1 MNTQGVMEKQ
11 DKVEV
16 KGGNFRKYTAI
27 LITICL
33 IMLTLTYTSSSTP
46 QDLQNLVTTPT
57 TEQYMEVTRRDDS
70 SESSSSSTL
79 ETTSKP
85 LLKQPGIQFALA
97 FAGFIVLNM
106 IAICIHHLYHIASRS
121 TKSYRNVQQDISPF

>member
-1 MNTQGVMEKQ
+1 MEKQ
-11 DKVEV
+11 DKGKE
-16 KGGNFRKYTAI
+16 KRGSLRNYACI

-33 IMLTLTYTSSSTP
+33 ILLTISGIYNSNSTGD
-46 QDLQNLVTTPT
+46 DLQNLVTTPT
-57 TEQYMEVTRRDDS
+57 TDQYIEVTRRAES
-70 SESSSSSTL
+70 SESSSTL

-85 LLKQPGIQFALA
+85 LLQQPGIQFALA

-106 IAICIHHLYHIASRS
+106 VAICIHHLYHIASRS